1 MAELTNDQFMS
12 PYEVSQYLSGVI
24 EGRKKN
30 KQTWLLDQFGNRDT
44 TEDEFVNLDKER
56 DERSISG
63 EYVHPKVDASY
74 IQLPDFG
81 TQRLGFAYAK
91 EAINTDDFI
100 SLNQRELGQQFGQVD
115 INGNDSR
122 RLQKKLM
129 NALNA
134 FDVLKE
140 RAARDI
146 LFYGAHTAEGPKA
159 STVKWDLGRTVGV
172 AGDYATYNAVSLDLT
187 DVTLNGGAGKQAW
200 DATGGTKAPTP
211 YKDMKNMVQVA
222 LNKGETISKFIM
234 DVNAYDM
241 LEADINA
248 NYKDAA
254 NLDYVVAQ
262 RIELKLLP
270 EVETYDGLT
279 LRRMLPIGQLGAI
292 PIYTYTNTYHDR
304 VTGVRTKYVPTG
316 YVVGVPDTANQ
327 MVRYGRIL
335 HRKARWQAMPVWIN
349 TWENPKT
356 GDFEQEL
363 HTSFVIAAYDI
374 DKVISWKVSST

>member
-12 PYEVSQYLSGVI
+12 PYEVSNYLSGVI
-24 EGRKKN
+24 EGRQKN
-30 KQTWLLDQFGNRDT
+30 KQTFLFDQFGDRDT

-56 DERSISG
+56 DEKNVSG

-91 EAINTDDFI
+91 EALNTDDFI
-100 SLNQRELGQQFGQVD
+100 TLNQRELGQPFGQVD
-115 INGNDSR
+115 INGHDSR
-122 RLQKKLM
+122 RLQKKLA

-140 RAARDI
+140 RASRDI
-146 LFYGAHTAEGPKA
+146 LFYGTHTASGPKA
-159 STVKWDLGRTVGV
+159 STVKWDLGRVV
-172 AGDYATYNAVSLDLT
+172 ATTDTEYLNYTASAIDLT
-187 DVTLNGGAGKQAW
+187 TLNANGGSGKRAW
-200 DATGGTKAPTP
+200 GSTGGTVPPTP

-222 LNKGETISKFIM
+222 MNRGKPITKFVM
-234 DVNAYDM
+234 STNAYDL
-241 LEADINA
+241 LEADILA

-254 NLDYVVAQ
+254 NLEYVVMQ
-262 RIELKLLP
+262 RIELKILP
-270 EVETYDGLT
+270 EVEMYDGLT
-279 LRRMLPIGQLGAI
+279 FRRMLPIGVGQSV

-304 VTGVRTKYVPTG
+304 ITGASTAYVPTG
-316 YVVGVPDTANQ
+316 YVVGIPAMNNQ
-327 MVRYGRIL
+327 MVRYGRIM

-349 TWENPKT
+349 TWENMKT

-374 DKVISWKVSST
+374 NSVISWKVA